1 MTINTLYGL
10 VRQSTERFASRIAF
24 SMYEGEE
31 LTYAEVGRRIA
42 RVQETLTGAGL
53 GPATR
58 WPC

>member
-31 LTYAEVGRRIA
+31 LTSAVSPGCRR
-42 RVQETLTGAGL
+42 RLPERGSV
-53 GPATR
+53 PATR